1 MAQRPAAVSSSAA
14 REPDFIHLNDLASAT
29 AGGQVVFATDEWF
42 APAANLLKRDPPR
55 FEASAFTEFGKWMD
69 GWETRRKRIPG
80 HDWCVVQLGVVGV
93 VHGVDVDT
101 SFFTGNHAPYMSV
114 QGACLDAPPS
124 LVLEG
129 DRTGAAASDGQLEA
143 VSKLRSETW
152 RVLVPESGLN
162 PGYADSC
169 HNYFRVTCPDRITHL
184 RLNMYPDGG
193 VARFRVYGVGQR
205 DWSSV
210 PAHQEVDL
218 VAMTNGGVCLGYS
231 DAHFGHPRNMIGL
244 GRSANMGDG
253 WETARRLDRPKELK
267 VDGRGIL
274 QVPGSEWAVLRLGHA
289 GVISHVEVDTNH
301 FKGNSPD
308 WCRLE
313 ACSLTAG
320 QESVAAAAW
329 NSGSWKVLL
338 PAQKLRPHH
347 RHHYLEAEL
356 ALKEAVTHV
365 RLVIAP
371 DGGVSRLRLW
381 GRATP
386 ISPALT
392 PPTAVAPPSKL

>member
-1 MAQRPAAVSSSAA
+1 MAQRTAAVSSCDTQQ
-14 REPDFIHLNDLASAT
+14 PDFIHLNNLACET
-29 AGGQVVFATDEWF
+29 LGGKIVFATDEWF

-80 HDWCVVQLGVVGV
+80 HDWCILQLGLAGV
-93 VHGVDVDT
+93 VYGVDVDT

-114 QGACLDAPPS
+114 QVACL
-124 LVLEG
+124 G
-129 DRTGAAASDGQLEA
+129 
-143 VSKLRSETW
+143 RSGLLHSELW
-152 RVLVPESGLN
+152 RELVPESELK
-162 PGYADSC
+162 PGYSDSC
-169 HNYFRVTCPDRITHL
+169 HNYFQVNYPERITHL

-193 VARFRVYGVGQR
+193 IARFRVYGVGQR

-244 GRSANMGDG
+244 GRAANMADG

-267 VDGRGIL
+267 VNKHT
-274 QVPGSEWAVLRLGHA
+274 VPGCEWAVLRLGHA
-289 GVISHVEVDTNH
+289 GVITRVEVDTNH
-301 FKGNSPD
+301 FKGNAPA
-308 WCRLE
+308 WCRVE
-313 ACSLTAG
+313 ACTLTAA
-320 QESVAAAAW
+320 EEEAAGASNTW
-329 NSGSWKVLL
+329 DSGKWTVLL

-356 ALKEAVTHV
+356 ALKGAVTHV

-386 ISPALT
+386 TSPAVA
-392 PPTAVAPPSKL
+392 PPTSPAVAPPSKL